1 MAVVRLMIK
10 IENLSFSYRN
20 KQIFENLNLNIEKE
34 KIVSIIGPNGCGKST
49 LVKILVGLN
58 SYNGKII
65 IDNKLLLKDTQKEI
79 RKKIGVVF
87 TNPDNQFVAET
98 VMDDVAFTLEN
109 MNYKKEDIRKKI
121 EEVTKYLG
129 IYDILESNPHELNA
143 NQKQLVSLASALVHD
158 PKILI
163 LDEALT
169 SFDPVEKDRVVKL
182 LQELNKKGLTV
193 INISHDIEDTLI
205 SDKIFVM
212 NNGKIVLVGAKDEIY
227 KEEKTLKSLGFN
239 LPFIVD
245 LSNRLMFYNLID
257 HVIYDMKEL
266 VDTLW
271 K

>member
-1 MAVVRLMIK
+1 MAVVRIMIK
-10 IENLSFSYRN
+10 IENLNFSYRN
-20 KQIFENLNLNIEKE
+20 KKIFEKLNLNVEKG

-49 LVKILVGLN
+49 LVKILVGLI
-58 SYNGKII
+58 SYNGRIT
-65 IDNKLLLKDTQKEI
+65 IDDIPLLKDNRKEI
-79 RKKIGVVF
+79 RKRIGVVF

-129 IYDILESNPHELNA
+129 IYDILESNPHDLNA

-169 SFDPVEKDRVVKL
+169 SFDPVEKDRIIKL
-182 LQELNKKGLTV
+182 LQELNKEGLTV

-205 SDKIFVM
+205 SDEIFVM
-212 NNGKIVLVGAKDEIY
+212 NGGQIVLTGTKDEVY
-227 KEEKTLKSLGFN
+227 KEEKLLKSLGFN
-239 LPFIVD
+239 LPFTVD

-257 HVIYDMKEL
+257 HIIYDMKEL